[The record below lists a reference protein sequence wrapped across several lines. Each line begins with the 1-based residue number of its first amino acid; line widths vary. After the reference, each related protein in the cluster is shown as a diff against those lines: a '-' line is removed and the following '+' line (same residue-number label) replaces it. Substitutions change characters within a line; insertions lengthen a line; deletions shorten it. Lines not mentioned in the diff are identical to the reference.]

1 MKKLISTASILALMA
16 VGPAF
21 AQDTNPSVDPA
32 QPSMGET
39 QVKPSSPSTDTTSP
53 ASPASPQMPSTS
65 AMNET
70 GSANIG
76 QGELRVSKLI
86 GSQVRNGANE
96 TIGNINDVLLTR
108 NGQIESVIVG
118 VGGFLGLG
126 EKNVAL
132 QFSELK
138 FDVSDPNRPTVTAAA
153 TSDALAAAP
162 EWKPADKA
170 GSSTTR
176 PSTSTR

>member
-1 MKKLISTASILALMA
+1 MKKLISTVSILALMA
-16 VGPAF
+16 VGPAL
-21 AQDTNPSVDPA
+21 AQSTNPSVDPA
-32 QPSMGET
+32 KPSMGET
-39 QVKPSSPSTDTTSP
+39 QVKPSSPGTESTSP
-53 ASPASPQMPSTS
+53 ASPGATQMPSTTTRDMG
-65 AMNET
+65 AAT
-70 GSANIG
+70 IG

-96 TIGNINDVLLTR
+96 VIGSINDVLLTK

-138 FDVSDPNRPTVTAAA
+138 FDVADPNRPMVTAAA

-170 GSSTTR
+170 GSSAR
-176 PSTSTR
+176 PSNSNR